1 MTRELSWRTVDSARM
16 PRTVFIPPSE
26 EWARMPKPLARL
38 NGLSRSTLLELHRLG
53 HIRMSVI
60 KKPGSQKGIRL
71 IHMPSLLNYLEDL
84 SKAEKM

>member
-1 MTRELSWRTVDSARM
+1 M

-26 EWARMPKPLARL
+26 EWARMPRPLERL

-53 HIRMSVI
+53 HIKMSHI

>member
-1 MTRELSWRTVDSARM
+1 M

-26 EWARMPKPLARL
+26 EWARMPKPMERL

-53 HIRMSVI
+53 YIRMSVI

>member
-1 MTRELSWRTVDSARM
+1 M

-26 EWARMPKPLARL
+26 EWARMPKPLERY

-53 HIRMSVI
+53 HIKMSVI
-60 KKPGSQKGIRL
+60 KKPGAQKGIRL
-71 IHMPSLLNYLEDL
+71 IHVPSLLSYLEDL